1 MNIQRFSNLENRVNG
16 RQIALGNQLQP
27 LPVSGSDLG
36 PLGRLFLR
44 HAPLFPVFSDVGGD
58 HAFDL
63 HNGGHYGGDYLR
75 GTFTRR

>member
-1 MNIQRFSNLENRVNG
+1 MNIQRFGNLENRVNG
-16 RQIALGNQLQP
+16 RQIALGDQFQP

-58 HAFDL
+58 QAFDL